1 MPRLAEATKADRRA
15 DILAAAMACFA
26 RTGFH
31 ATTMA
36 EVAESAEVSKGA
48 PYLYFASKEALFIAL
63 HDEWDCGL
71 GERISIEV
79 GALGDEARRSPRRVL
94 LAVALAVGAHVVEHA
109 DVCRVLMEAR
119 TLAAYNAQIAAAVR
133 ESAER
138 NRRQLRDLFT
148 SGIAAGH
155 WPADTD
161 PDLASLLFT
170 SGLTGLMAHW
180 HLWPGSFS
188 WEAAATALV
197 GMAPS
202 GPGPGASRAARP
214 ERAGPAGSPARRQI
228 TGSLK

>member
-1 MPRLAEATKADRRA
+1 MPRIAEATKAERRA
-15 DILAAAMACFA
+15 DILTAALACFA

-36 EVAESAEVSKGA
+36 EVAEAAEVSKGT

-71 GERISIEV
+71 GERIAVEV
-79 GALGDEARRSPRRVL
+79 GALADEERRSPRRVL
-94 LAVALAVGAHVVEHA
+94 LAVALAVGANVVEHA

-119 TLAAYNAQIAAAVR
+119 TLAAYNAQIAAAVE

-138 NRRQLRDLFT
+138 NRRQLWDLFT
-148 SGIAAGH
+148 SGIAAGD

-161 PDLASLLFT
+161 PDLAVLLFI

-180 HLWPGSFS
+180 HLRPRSFS
-188 WEAAATALV
+188 WEASATALV
-197 GMAPS
+197 GMAS
-202 GPGPGASRAARP
+202 LGPGPGASRPPRP
-214 ERAGPAGSPARRQI
+214 EQGGPAALPARRQA
-228 TGSLK
+228 KRA